1 MSLGYGCF
9 VAHLDHKIAFSGRFF
24 RLMNNP
30 GQTGPTELSAGLG
43 DTTKKG
49 ARKVYTQARLSTVV
63 S

>member
-30 GQTGPTELSAGLG
+30 GVC
-43 DTTKKG
+43 DG
-49 ARKVYTQARLSTVV
+49 AMEISTLMG
-63 S
+63 